1 MKRYMLCKIKPGK
14 TQVWL
19 DWCNEINS
27 NYRDEG
33 LRSIMEENLILEKC
47 TILHTQEDDY
57 VIYEHE
63 TRGEDT
69 KKPANM
75 EKEMNVLHF
84 QKFHECLEVINAKN
98 IPGYTFENKNGD
110 SFN

>member
-1 MKRYMLCKIKPGK
+1 MLCKIKPEK

-27 NYRDEG
+27 KYKEAG
-33 LRSIMEENLILEKC
+33 LVSIIEENLILEKC
-47 TILHTQEDDY
+47 TILNTQEGDY

-63 TRGEDT
+63 TPGDT
-69 KKPANM
+69 AKKPANM

-84 QKFHECLEVINAKN
+84 QKFHECLEIIKAKN
-98 IPGYTFENKNGD
+98 IPGYVFEVK
-110 SFN
+110 